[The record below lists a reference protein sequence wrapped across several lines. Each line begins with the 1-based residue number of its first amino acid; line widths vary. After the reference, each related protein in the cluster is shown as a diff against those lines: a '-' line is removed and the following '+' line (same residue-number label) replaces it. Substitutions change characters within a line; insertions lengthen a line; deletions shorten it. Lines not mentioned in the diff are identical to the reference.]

1 MHTVMQHH
9 SLRASEASVRL
20 FPIMFPDSEIA
31 SKVQLHRTKVA
42 YTITHGLAPYFHKQV
57 LETCSKCTYFTVGFD
72 ESLNKVSQ
80 MGQMDLVV
88 RCFNPDTNEVC
99 TSYFDS
105 VFLGHSTSSDLL
117 NGFLRALQGLNL
129 KKLLQIS
136 MDGPNVN
143 KKFLQDMNNLL
154 NDDPDAPI
162 LVNIG
167 TCGLHTVH
175 NSYKVAVKETQWDI
189 AQFLRALH
197 FLFCYVPARRADYTH
212 YSGSNVFPLKYCA
225 IRWLENSK
233 VIERAIDVLPN
244 VDKYVEGAK
253 RDKKI
258 PNCNSFKIVSTSLK
272 DKLLKAKLSFLLSL
286 VGDLEPF
293 LKQFQTDLP
302 FAPLLYES
310 LIATMKNVMTRFVKS
325 ESLQSSG
332 NVLKINLDSKENLLP
347 ASKVDIGYAAR
358 AALRGTPGLN
368 DRDVLVFRTDC
379 LRGMVALCKKL
390 LERSPLA
397 YKLTKGISCFDPSV
411 AKQPLPLSSKRLTIA
426 LNAFVENK
434 WISGNEADHIQREFT
449 SVCENDTFKEVV
461 NSLSSKDERL
471 DHFWLRT
478 VLPTVNLKTEKLAS
492 FLKMILILFHGNAS
506 LERGFSVNKE
516 IIVENM
522 LQESLVAQRRI
533 YDAISNLG
541 GVEKVFINKN
551 MLHAARNAHALYVQN
566 LKEKREASEVED
578 SLQKKMRKAA
588 LLLKEL
594 EEKKRRV
601 MAEARQSLV
610 AIDEEISSLKQ

>member
-1 MHTVMQHH
+1 M
-9 SLRASEASVRL
+9 
-20 FPIMFPDSEIA
+20 
-31 SKVQLHRTKVA
+31 
-42 YTITHGLAPYFHKQV
+42 
-57 LETCSKCTYFTVGFD
+57 
-72 ESLNKVSQ
+72 
-80 MGQMDLVV
+80 
-88 RCFNPDTNEVC
+88 
-99 TSYFDS
+99 
-105 VFLGHSTSSDLL
+105 
-117 NGFLRALQGLNL
+117 
-129 KKLLQIS
+129 
-136 MDGPNVN
+136 
-143 KKFLQDMNNLL
+143 
-154 NDDPDAPI
+154 
-162 LVNIG
+162 
-167 TCGLHTVH
+167 
-175 NSYKVAVKETQWDI
+175 AVKETQWDI
-189 AQFLRALH
+189 AQFLCALH

-233 VIERAIDVLPN
+233 VIERAIDALPN

-516 IIVENM
+516 IIVENIITVHKTC
-522 LQESLVAQRRI
+522 L
-533 YDAISNLG
+533 
-541 GVEKVFINKN
+541 
-551 MLHAARNAHALYVQN
+551 LYTSRCV
-566 LKEKREASEVED
+566 
-578 SLQKKMRKAA
+578 
-588 LLLKEL
+588 
-594 EEKKRRV
+594 
-601 MAEARQSLV
+601 
-610 AIDEEISSLKQ
+610 